1 MPTYDFINT
10 ETGEVTEHRM
20 SMTKLDEFKE
30 EHPELERYFGNQATS
45 ATYGQPKQSDGF
57 KEAMSKVQEAHPL
70 ANLSRFT

>member
-30 EHPELERYFGNQATS
+30 EHPELERYFGNQ
-45 ATYGQPKQSDGF
+45 
-57 KEAMSKVQEAHPL
+57 VPL
-70 ANLSRFT
+70 LLMANLNPLMDLRK